1 MRWTTRLPLLA
12 AVALFTVHLH
22 AQCGVERWSIK
33 TGTDSGAPAINLSTY
48 ISSTIYNFYQSTRP
62 GTIPSNSRVAPRET
76 NQYRLS
82 GTLTK
87 YKLETD
93 SDYHLVIV
101 DSAGRTMVI
110 EIPSPN
116 CVGGGSPFGPGIS
129 NARRQFDS
137 RFTATTSFKTTSTPV
152 TVTGIGFW
160 DFLHGQTGMDP
171 NGLEMHPVLNITF
184 GTSAASVPGDVSVAS
199 ANASDDVRYPADVV
213 RDNDGGL
220 VRLFR
225 GGDALGDALY
235 HGGVIIERPSLHV
248 VFLGRTAAPDT
259 ARVMAAARALSAND
273 GYRDLD
279 RYGVKPFGM
288 RVSMTELDAAPAATN
303 DLDVQRA
310 LSNAVEQGRIQ
321 HTDESTVYVVVLPP
335 GTDAAVGETRD
346 WLSYHSEFHPD
357 DLAMRYVVVR
367 GGIENFDAALAASVY
382 RALISPSGNGW
393 F

>member
-1 MRWTTRLPLLA
+1 
-12 AVALFTVHLH
+12 
-22 AQCGVERWSIK
+22 VERWSIK
-33 TGTDSGAPAINLSTY
+33 TGTDSGASAINLGTY
-48 ISSTIYNFYQSTRP
+48 ISSTVYNFYQSTRP
-62 GTIPSNSRVAPRET
+62 ATVPSNSRVAPRET

-101 DSAGRTMVI
+101 DSSGRTLVI

-116 CVGGGSPFGPGIS
+116 CVGAGSPFGPGIS
-129 NARRQFDS
+129 NARKQFNA

-160 DFLHGQTGMDP
+160 DFLHGQTGMAP
-171 NGLEMHPVLNITF
+171 NGIEVHPVLNITF
-184 GTSAASVPGDVSVAS
+184 GARAESVPVDGS
-199 ANASDDVRYPADVV
+199 APSPDASDAVRHPADVV

-235 HGGVIIERPSLHV
+235 HGGVVIESPSLHV
-248 VFLGRTAAPDT
+248 VFLGRPDAAD
-259 ARVMAAARALSAND
+259 ARRVMTAARALSAGN
-273 GYRDLD
+273 GFRDLD

-288 RVSMTELDAAPAATN
+288 RVSMTELDAAPASMN
-303 DLDVQRA
+303 DLDVKRA
-310 LSNAVEQGRIQ
+310 LANAVEQGRIQ
-321 HTDESTVYVVVLPP
+321 HTDESTVYIVVLPR

-357 DLAMRYVVVR
+357 DLAMPYVVVR
-367 GGIENFDAALAASVY
+367 GGIDDFDTALAASVY
-382 RALISPSGNGW
+382 RALVSPSGNGW

>member
-1 MRWTTRLPLLA
+1 MRWTTRLSLLA
-12 AVALFTVHLH
+12 VLSLIAVDLH

-33 TGTDSGAPAINLSTY
+33 TGTDSGASAINLGTY
-48 ISSTIYNFYQSTRP
+48 ISSTVYNFYQSTRP
-62 GTIPSNSRVAPRET
+62 ATVPSNSRVAPRET

-101 DSAGRTMVI
+101 DSSGRTLVI

-116 CVGGGSPFGPGIS
+116 CVGAGSPFGPGIS
-129 NARRQFDS
+129 NARKQFNA

-160 DFLHGQTGMDP
+160 DFLHGQTGMAP
-171 NGLEMHPVLNITF
+171 NGIEVHPVLNITF
-184 GTSAASVPGDVSVAS
+184 GARAESVPVDGS
-199 ANASDDVRYPADVV
+199 APSPDASDAVRHPADVV

-235 HGGVIIERPSLHV
+235 HGGVVIESPSLHV
-248 VFLGRTAAPDT
+248 VFLGRPDAAD
-259 ARVMAAARALSAND
+259 ARRVMTAARALSAGN
-273 GYRDLD
+273 GFRDLD

-288 RVSMTELDAAPAATN
+288 RVSMTELDAAPASMN

-310 LSNAVEQGRIQ
+310 LANAVEQGRIQ
-321 HTDESTVYVVVLPP
+321 HTDESTVYIVVLPR

-357 DLAMRYVVVR
+357 DLAMPYVVVR
-367 GGIENFDAALAASVY
+367 GGIDDFDTALAASVY
-382 RALISPSGNGW
+382 RALVSPSGNGW